1 MQKMKEYVGALKI
14 EFQEIDKLYENEKAV
29 AEIQSITG
37 DCIQLCTIICC

>member
-1 MQKMKEYVGALKI
+1 MKHSGRDMKI
-14 EFQEIDKLYENEKAV
+14 ELKEIDKLYENEKAV